1 MRYLFLIIFTSY
13 LLIFSNCN
21 NKKSRNDNFLITE
34 KLSQIDGVSFV
45 TEEGSNTYKQCFKLE
60 IEQPLNHHVKDGQ
73 TFKQKV
79 YLHHFDVERPT
90 VLFINGYSIRTPYVS
105 ELAKIIGANQV
116 YVEHRF
122 FGDSKPENYDWNYLN
137 IEQAAADYHRII
149 KILKQI
155 YKGKWLSTG
164 ISKGGQTVMFH
175 RFYYPKDVDV
185 SVPYV
190 APLNF
195 SAQDERLISF
205 FDEVG
210 TKECRKKID
219 DFQKL
224 LLKNKDKLLPEFKK
238 NAKKQGYTF
247 KILGLE
253 KAFEYMVLE
262 YEFAF
267 WQWQFSSCNEI
278 PTEINKPEEI
288 IAHIEN
294 VDAISFFSDKSI
306 ETFRPFFYQALT
318 EIGFYT
324 YNINTLKKLLVYADN
339 PDFNFTMPEGITA
352 EFNDTLMQS
361 VNNYI
366 QNDANNFIYIYGGS
380 DPWSAP
386 AVELIKGKTN
396 SFKMVKKG
404 GSHRTRIS
412 SFYNEEKNR
421 IIDSLKVWL
430 DVDIKKFEE

>member
-1 MRYLFLIIFTSY
+1 MRYLFLIIFTNY

-21 NKKSRNDNFLITE
+21 DKESKDDNFLITE
-34 KLSQIDGVSFV
+34 KLSKIEGVNFI
-45 TEEGSNTYKQCFKLE
+45 TETGDETYNQCFKLE
-60 IEQPLNHHVKDGQ
+60 IEQPLNHHVKGGY

-79 YLHHFDVERPT
+79 YLYHFDLTRPT
-90 VLFINGYSIRTPYVS
+90 VIFFNGYSINTPYVS

-122 FGDSKPENYDWNYLN
+122 FGDSKPKNYDWNYLN

-175 RFYYPKDVDV
+175 SFYYPKDVDV

-195 SAQDERLISF
+195 SAQDERLINF
-205 FDEVG
+205 FDKVG
-210 TKECRKKID
+210 TKECREKINN
-219 DFQKL
+219 FQKL
-224 LLKNKDKLLPEFKK
+224 LLKNKDKLLPAFKK
-238 NAKKQGYTF
+238 NAENKEYSF
-247 KILGLE
+247 KILGIE
-253 KAFEYMVLE
+253 KAYEYMVLE

-267 WQWQFSSCNEI
+267 WQWQFSSCEEI
-278 PTEINKPEEI
+278 PTKIDDAEKI
-288 IAHIEN
+288 IEHIEKN
-294 VDAISFFSDKSI
+294 DAISFFSDESI
-306 ETFRPFFYQALT
+306 ESFRPFFYQALT

-339 PDFNFTMPEGITA
+339 PDFNFTMPKGIEA
-352 EFNDTLMQS
+352 KFNDTLMQS

-396 SFKMVKKG
+396 SFKMVKKD
-404 GSHRTRIS
+404 GSHRTRIN
-412 SFYNEEKNR
+412 SFSNDKKNR

-430 DVDIKKFEE
+430 DIDIKKYE

>member
-1 MRYLFLIIFTSY
+1 MKYFILLIFTSY
-13 LLIFSNCN
+13 LFIFTNCN
-21 NKKSRNDNFLITE
+21 DKKSRNDNFLITE
-34 KLSQIDGVSFV
+34 KLSQIDGVSFI
-45 TEEGSNTYKQCFKLE
+45 TEEGSTTYKQCFKLE
-60 IEQPLNHHVKDGQ
+60 IEQPLNHHVKGGQ

-79 YLHHFDVERPT
+79 YLHHFDISRPT
-90 VLFINGYSIRTPYVS
+90 ILFINGYSIRTPYVS
-105 ELAKIIGANQV
+105 ELAEMIGANQV

-122 FGDSKPENYDWNYLN
+122 FGDSKPDNYDWNYLN

-149 KILKQI
+149 EILKQI

-175 RFYYPKDVDV
+175 SFYYPKDVDV

-195 SAQDERLISF
+195 SAQDKRLISF

-210 TKECRKKID
+210 TKECREKID
-219 DFQKL
+219 NFQRL
-224 LLKNKDKLLPEFKK
+224 LLENKEELLPEFLK
-238 NAKKQGYTF
+238 NAKNQKYSF
-247 KILGLE
+247 EILGEE
-253 KAFEYMVLE
+253 KAYEYMVLE

-267 WQWQFSSCNEI
+267 WQWQFSSCEEI
-278 PTEINKPEEI
+278 PTEINKPKEI
-288 IAHIEN
+288 IAHIEA

-339 PDFNFTMPEGITA
+339 PDFDFTMPKGITA

-366 QNDANNFIYIYGGS
+366 QNDADNFIYIYGGS
-380 DPWSAP
+380 DP
-386 AVELIKGKTN
+386 
-396 SFKMVKKG
+396 
-404 GSHRTRIS
+404 
-412 SFYNEEKNR
+412 
-421 IIDSLKVWL
+421 
-430 DVDIKKFEE
+430 